1 MHETLFGGAMIAI
14 VVFLVLIL
22 APPCSASPRETEHF
36 FKTSD
41 RVSLHY
47 KNVGRGDR
55 ALVFVPGWLMPGEVF
70 RPQWAD
76 LGDDYRVVVLDP
88 RGQGRSQVKVKDMS
102 AARRARDIHELLR
115 HLKLTDYVLIG
126 WSLGVM
132 EVLEAATHHPLDG
145 LRALVLIDN
154 SIGMGPA
161 PAAAVAAPSGA
172 SNRPMGRGPFGRYVS
187 EFSRAIFK
195 RPPADDLLKAVER
208 SARQLPPAVAWRLLD
223 KPHPRSYY
231 KAAVLARDLPL
242 WYAITPRYSAQA
254 QELLHTRP
262 QATVTVFDDAG
273 HALFVDSAEAFNAGL
288 RQFLLQVP

>member
-1 MHETLFGGAMIAI
+1 MIAI
-14 VVFLVLIL
+14 VVFLVLTL
-22 APPCSASPRETEHF
+22 ATPCSASPRETEHF

-55 ALVFVPGWLMPGEVF
+55 ALVFVPGWLMPAEVF
-70 RPQWAD
+70 RYQWPD
-76 LGDDYRVVVLDP
+76 LGEDFRVVVLDP
-88 RGQGRSQVKVKDMS
+88 RGQGRSQIKVKDMS

-126 WSLGVM
+126 WSLAVM
-132 EVLEAATHHPLDG
+132 EVLEAAAHHPLEG

-161 PAAAVAAPSGA
+161 PAASAAVRSG
-172 SNRPMGRGPFGRYVS
+172 SSGRPLGRGPFGRYVG

-223 KPHPRSYY
+223 KPHPRAFY
-231 KAAVLARDLPL
+231 KAALLARDLPL
-242 WYAITPRYSAQA
+242 WYAITPRYAAQA

-262 QATVTVFDDAG
+262 QATVTLFEDAG

-288 RQFLLQVP
+288 RQFLMQIP

>member
-1 MHETLFGGAMIAI
+1 MIAI
-14 VVFLVLIL
+14 VVFLVLTL
-22 APPCSASPRETEHF
+22 ASPCSASPRETEHF

-47 KNVGRGDR
+47 KNVGQGQRT
-55 ALVFVPGWLMPGEVF
+55 LVFVPGWLIPGEVF
-70 RPQWAD
+70 RHQWAD

-88 RGQGRSQVKVKDMS
+88 RGQGRSQIKVKDMS

-115 HLKLTDYVLIG
+115 HLKLNDYVLIG

-132 EVLEAATHHPLDG
+132 EVLEATTNHPLDG

-161 PAAAVAAPSGA
+161 PAAAVRSGA
-172 SNRPMGRGPFGRYVS
+172 ANRPMGRGPFGRYAS
-187 EFSRAIFK
+187 QFSRAIFK

-223 KPHPRSYY
+223 KPHPRTFY
-231 KAAVLARDLPL
+231 KEAVLARDLPL
-242 WYAITPRYSAQA
+242 WYAITPRYGAQA
-254 QELLHTRP
+254 QELLQTRP

-288 RQFLLQVP
+288 RQFLMQLP

>member
-1 MHETLFGGAMIAI
+1 MVTSLLGLGLGCPAQAGQ
-14 VVFLVLIL
+14 
-22 APPCSASPRETEHF
+22 F
-36 FKTSD
+36 FRASD
-41 RVSLHY
+41 RALLHY
-47 KNVGRGDR
+47 QSVGQGSR
-55 ALVFVPGWLMPGEVF
+55 ALVFIPGWLMPGEVF
-70 RPQWAD
+70 RHQWAD
-76 LGDDYRVVVLDP
+76 LGGEHRVVVLDP
-88 RGQGRSQVKVKDMS
+88 RGQGRSQIKVKDMS

-132 EVLEAATHHPLDG
+132 EVLEATTNHPLEG

-161 PAAAVAAPSGA
+161 PAAAASARSGTA
-172 SNRPMGRGPFGRYVS
+172 NRPMGRGPFGRYAS

-195 RPPADDLLKAVER
+195 RPPAHDLLEAVER

-223 KPHPRSYY
+223 KPHPRTYY
-231 KAAVLARDLPL
+231 KEAVLARDLPL
-242 WYAITPRYSAQA
+242 WYAITPRYGAQA
-254 QELLHTRP
+254 QELLQLRP

-288 RQFLLQVP
+288 RQFLMQLP

>member
-1 MHETLFGGAMIAI
+1 MIAI
-14 VVFLVLIL
+14 VVFLVLTL
-22 APPCSASPRETEHF
+22 ASPCSASPRATEHF

-47 KNVGRGDR
+47 KNVGRGER
-55 ALVFVPGWLMPGEVF
+55 ALVFIPGWLMPGEVF
-70 RPQWAD
+70 RHQWAD

-88 RGQGRSQVKVKDMS
+88 RGQGRSQIKAKDMS

-132 EVLEAATHHPLDG
+132 EVLEATTNHPLEG

-161 PAAAVAAPSGA
+161 PAAAARSGA
-172 SNRPMGRGPFGRYVS
+172 ANRPMGRGPFGRYAS

-195 RPPADDLLKAVER
+195 RAPADDLLNAVER

-223 KPHPRSYY
+223 KPHPRTFY
-231 KAAVLARDLPL
+231 KEAVLARDLPL

-254 QELLHTRP
+254 QELLQTRP
-262 QATVTVFDDAG
+262 QASVMVFDDAG
-273 HALFVDSAEAFNAGL
+273 HALFVDSADAFNAGL
-288 RQFLLQVP
+288 RQFLMQLP